1 MNKILSKNRLTDQ
14 VFSIE
19 VEAPLIAR
27 SYKAGNF
34 VIIRVEDKSQRLPL
48 TVTKVNPERGSV
60 TVVVKASNPSNA
72 RFAKLSV
79 GDAIA
84 DIVGPLGSPAKV
96 ESFGTVL
103 FVCNKLGSAT
113 ALPIM
118 KALKQANN
126 RVLALLSAE
135 REEKILM
142 LEDIRKQVDVVLNV
156 GADYQEVTDSLET
169 IFKQGKVDKIIAL
182 GSQKLMQQ
190 TAKFSIKY
198 QVPYEVYL
206 NTIMVDG
213 AGMCGACRITIAG
226 KIRFVCI
233 DGPWFD
239 GCMINWEELIQRTSE
254 IKASKLNEK
263 KSKHTITNKKAPQI
277 VKCDDTLEELSARGT
292 KWRDELRKQMKSK
305 ERTTLQHVPIPTLDP
320 TYRATTRM
328 EEVTKGYTLE
338 MAIEEAHRC
347 LDCGNPSCVKGCPVN
362 NDIPAFIKNIER
374 GNIIGAYKVLKNT
387 TSLPAICGR
396 VCPHEKQCE
405 GNCIHNKMNSKPV
418 GIGGLEQ
425 FVADHIRENNIQ
437 LATPTVKMNNIKV
450 AVVGSGP
457 AGLSFAG
464 EMAKKGFSVFV
475 FEALHEL
482 GGVLKYGI
490 PEFRLPNKIVD
501 TEIAYLK
508 KLGVHFL
515 TDVIIGK
522 TLTVERLKRRGFK
535 GIFVASGA
543 GVPNFMNIPGENAIN
558 VLSSNELLTRLNLMD
573 ATNPE
578 AETPIYVG
586 KKVIVV
592 GGGNTAMDACRMA
605 KRLGGDVTVVY
616 RRSELEMP
624 AGRIEV
630 IQAQEE
636 GIKLLTLHNPKE
648 YIMDAEGKVIKAVLD
663 VMELGEPDESGRR
676 SPKKTG
682 REITI
687 DCDQVIV
694 AVGTSPNPLVPRSI
708 EGLKLGWKDTI
719 AVNEKMQSSFPEIY
733 AGGDIVNGP
742 ATVVL
747 SMGDGRKAAKAMADQ
762 LSKQYIL

>member
-1 MNKILSKNRLTDQ
+1 MNKILSKDQ
-14 VFSIE
+14 LAGQIFNIE

-34 VIIRVEDKSQRLPL
+34 VIIRIEEKSERLPL
-48 TVTKVNPERGSV
+48 SVSKVNPERGSI
-60 TVVVKASNPSNA
+60 TVVVKETNSSTA
-72 RFAKLSV
+72 RLVQLAV
-79 GDAIA
+79 GEAVA
-84 DIVGPLGSPAKV
+84 DIVGPLGSPAKI
-96 ESFGTVL
+96 ETFGTVL
-103 FVCNKLGSAT
+103 FVCNKIGTAT
-113 ALPIM
+113 AVPIM
-118 KALKQANN
+118 KALKGANN
-126 RVLALLSAE
+126 KVMALLSADQ
-135 REEKILM
+135 EENILM
-142 LEDIRKQVDVVLNV
+142 LDDIRKVADVVLNV
-156 GADYQEVTDSLET
+156 GTDYKDVTESLQAILT
-169 IFKQGKVDKIIAL
+169 NGSVDKIIAI
-182 GSQKLMQQ
+182 GTQKMMQQ

-198 QVPYEVYL
+198 QIPYEVYL

-213 AGMCGACRITIAG
+213 AGMCGACRLTIGG
-226 KIRFVCI
+226 KIKFACI

-254 IKASKLNEK
+254 IKASKLQEK
-263 KSKHTITNKKAPQI
+263 KSTRTINVLEEKVAQI
-277 VKCDDTLEELSARGT
+277 ATCDETLEELSDR
-292 KWRDELRKQMKSK
+292 KSEWREELRKQVKPK
-305 ERTTLQHVPIPTLDP
+305 ERIALEHIPVPTLDP
-320 TYRATTRM
+320 AYRATTRV
-328 EEVTKGYTLE
+328 EEVIIGYTMQ
-338 MAIEEAHRC
+338 MAQEEAHRC
-347 LDCGNPSCVKGCPVN
+347 LDCGNPTCVKGCPVN

-374 GNIIGAYKVLKNT
+374 GNIIGSYKVLRNT
-387 TSLPAICGR
+387 SSLPAICGR

-405 GNCIHNKMNSKPV
+405 GHCIHNKMSGKPV
-418 GIGGLEQ
+418 SIGGLEQ
-425 FVADHIRENNIQ
+425 FVADYVREHN
-437 LATPTVKMNNIKV
+437 LKLPTPSVTMNGIKV

-501 TEIAYLK
+501 TEIAHLK
-508 KLGVHFL
+508 KAGVHFL
-515 TDVIIGK
+515 TDVIVGK
-522 TLTVERLKRRGFK
+522 TITIEGLKKRGFK
-535 GIFVASGA
+535 GIFVGSGA
-543 GVPNFMNIPGENAIN
+543 GVPNFMGIPGENAVN

-573 ATNPE
+573 ATNPN
-578 AETPIYVG
+578 AATPLYVG

-605 KRLGGDVTVVY
+605 RRLGGDVTVVY

-630 IQAQEE
+630 VQAKEE

-648 YIMDAEGKVIKAVLD
+648 YIMDAEGKVVKAVLD

-682 REITI
+682 REIII

-719 AVNEKMQSSFPEIY
+719 AVNENMQSSSPEIY

-747 SMGDGRKAAKAMADQ
+747 AMGDGRKAAKAMAEQ
-762 LSKQYIL
+762 LSK